1 MYSAMFAVVMTS
13 KPTMKTLSST
23 YCSIVSNNQMQFYLL
38 NSCRRALANTTNSNL
53 NLQIPSINIKLERDN
68 YSLWRSTIISALETF
83 ELESFILNPAP
94 PMQTHIINTSDAL
107 NPTLILFY
115 GRNVIILSY
124 CGLNPPYQKKALSLV
139 VRATSSHMAWTA
151 IEKTFQ
157 AQTRARRMAMKVQ
170 LQTLTKRSLS
180 MLEYIERKRFIADS
194 LAKNL
199 HPISDEDLIGYIL
212 SSLDSSYSA
221 FSTAFIMKSDDVSV
235 DDLVGLLLQE
245 EARLEQEHVHQAV
258 VVSQPTNPT
267 PLLSTSVVYT
277 TNQFSNRQQK
287 KKKTKVV
294 DAHISLLDPRQLMV
308 PLTSLAMA
316 TTPRQCRSAKR
327 RFLMPPVS
335 RGFFNLAEERGLEGV
350 LKFWSSLILVQF
362 NFNGFSGFWVKQ
374 SKLLL
379 LGHCDEEVGL
389 GFGGGGG
396 KGKLQ
401 VEEGSQGRWGQRSK
415 LKKKEIN
422 EKN

>member
-1 MYSAMFAVVMTS
+1 MITFALTAIEELGGDEPISYYEAV
-13 KPTMKTLSST
+13 
-23 YCSIVSNNQMQFYLL
+23 
-38 NSCRRALANTTNSNL
+38 NT
-53 NLQIPSINIKLERDN
+53 
-68 YSLWRSTIISALETF
+68 
-83 ELESFILNPAP
+83 
-94 PMQTHIINTSDAL
+94 L

-115 GRNVIILSY
+115 GRNVIVLSY
-124 CGLNPPYQKKALSLV
+124 YGLNPPYQKKALSLV

-194 LAKNL
+194 LAENL

-277 TNQFSNRQQK
+277 TNRFSNRSSS
-287 KKKTKVV
+287 TNNPNNNSGSFPRRNV
-294 DAHISLLDPRQLMV
+294 DNPRRRPICQL
-308 PLTSLAMA
+308 
-316 TTPRQCRSAKR
+316 C
-327 RFLMPPVS
+327 
-335 RGFFNLAEERGLEGV
+335 
-350 LKFWSSLILVQF
+350 
-362 NFNGFSGFWVKQ
+362 
-374 SKLLL
+374 SKP
-379 LGHCDEEVGL
+379 GHETIDY
-389 GFGGGGG
+389 
-396 KGKLQ
+396 
-401 VEEGSQGRWGQRSK
+401 WQRT
-415 LKKKEIN
+415 N
-422 EKN
+422 QTN

>member
-1 MYSAMFAVVMTS
+1 MANTS
-13 KPTMKTLSST
+13 PS
-23 YCSIVSNNQMQFYLL
+23 LL
-38 NSCRRALANTTNSNL
+38 ALANTTNSNL

-94 PMQTHIINTSDAL
+94 PMQTHIINTSDGVSSTEP
-107 NPTLILFY
+107 NPDFVLWKKRDRF
-115 GRNVIILSY
+115 
-124 CGLNPPYQKKALSLV
+124 KKALSLV

-194 LAKNL
+194 LAENL

-277 TNQFSNRQQK
+277 TNRFSNRSSS
-287 KKKTKVV
+287 TNNPNNNSGSFPRRNV
-294 DAHISLLDPRQLMV
+294 DNPRRRPICQL
-308 PLTSLAMA
+308 
-316 TTPRQCRSAKR
+316 C
-327 RFLMPPVS
+327 
-335 RGFFNLAEERGLEGV
+335 
-350 LKFWSSLILVQF
+350 
-362 NFNGFSGFWVKQ
+362 
-374 SKLLL
+374 SKP
-379 LGHCDEEVGL
+379 GHETIDY
-389 GFGGGGG
+389 
-396 KGKLQ
+396 
-401 VEEGSQGRWGQRSK
+401 WQRT
-415 LKKKEIN
+415 N
-422 EKN
+422 QTN